1 MTAQELKNS
10 ILQLAVQ
17 GKLVPQCKDDEPA
30 SELLIRIS
38 KERLLRIKNGA
49 LVIDKKHTAEPITD
63 DDIPYDIPDSW
74 EWVRFADL
82 VTFYSGK
89 TPQRQNPAYWNN
101 CQYPWISI
109 ADMQD
114 GSITSSTKE
123 SISEQALKECFAG
136 KLSPAG
142 TMIMSFKL
150 TIGKIS
156 ILGFNAVHNE
166 AIISI
171 FPTVERNDEEI
182 IKSYL
187 FKILPLIAVTGDSKN
202 AVKGKT
208 LNATSIS
215 NLMIPLPP
223 LAEQKR
229 IVEKIEELMP
239 LIEEYDKA
247 EEQLDK
253 LNAEFPDKLRKS
265 ILQQAVQGKLTER
278 DPADEP
284 ASELLKRIK
293 AEKEALIKAG
303 KIKKE
308 KPLPAIT
315 DDEKPFDIPDTWEWV
330 RFKDIFLFENGDR
343 SEKYPKDQDLVENG
357 IPFWGAA
364 DMNDGVLRYSN
375 SLRFISNEK
384 FLKLRSGKLLD
395 DDFVC
400 LLRGDVGKCAK
411 FIAQNGY
418 STGFINAQMIILR
431 LIDLSI
437 SSFIELILKSE
448 IFKRQIKEKKTG
460 TAVAQV
466 AAKDLQTFVIP
477 LPPLAEQKRI
487 VKRVEEL
494 LALCDELKY

>member
-1 MTAQELKNS
+1 MTAQGLKNS

-30 SELLIRIS
+30 SELLKRIRAE
-38 KERLLRIKNGA
+38 KEKLGRK
-49 LVIDKKHTAEPITD
+49 DKPLSAITED
-63 DDIPYDIPDSW
+63 EIPFDIPENW
-74 EWVRFADL
+74 EWARLND
-82 VTFYSGK
+82 
-89 TPQRQNPAYWNN
+89 
-101 CQYPWISI
+101 IS
-109 ADMQD
+109 
-114 GSITSSTKE
+114 SITSGGTPARTNSSFWNGDIPWVKIGDIRNKYISTTE
-123 SISEQALKECFAG
+123 EEISEQGLNSSSAKIFPKGTILYTIFATIGTVGILNIDAATNQAIAGVTFFGEYNRDYMYYVLIGLKDILVSKG
-136 KLSPAG
+136 KGMAQ
-142 TMIMSFKL
+142 MNINL
-150 TIGKIS
+150 TI
-156 ILGFNAVHNE
+156 L
-166 AIISI
+166 
-171 FPTVERNDEEI
+171 
-182 IKSYL
+182 
-187 FKILPLIAVTGDSKN
+187 KN
-202 AVKGKT
+202 T
-208 LNATSIS
+208 P
-215 NLMIPLPP
+215 IPIPP

-239 LIEEYDKA
+239 LIEEYGKA
-247 EEQLDK
+247 EEQLSK